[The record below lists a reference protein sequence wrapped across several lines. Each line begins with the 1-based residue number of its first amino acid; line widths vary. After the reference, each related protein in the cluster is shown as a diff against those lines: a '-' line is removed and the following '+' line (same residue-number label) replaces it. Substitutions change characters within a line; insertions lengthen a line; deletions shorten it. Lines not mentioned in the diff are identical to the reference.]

1 MRTAQVRR
9 DVMGWLQSD
18 AEILALLGVEGYGE
32 AYGVDYSGTLDD
44 APGTIVPVAAARDDG
59 SSPQLAV
66 GVSLEST
73 SRSNTRDEETYQIR
87 VITSGTFGW
96 IKQSPGDGEDPRL
109 DQLEQLRDRVVTVL
123 TTQRSGWLDPRVTAD
138 EEVLPNEGTNRY
150 LGVTEVTAER
160 TATHPTYA

>member
-1 MRTAQVRR
+1 ME
-9 DVMGWLQSD
+9 WLDSDSKIQSF
-18 AEILALLGVEGYGE
+18 LG
-32 AYGVDYSGTLDD
+32 DD
-44 APGTIVPVAAARDDG
+44 GAIVPVAAARDDG

-66 GVSLEST
+66 GVSLDST
-73 SRSNTRDEETYQIR
+73 TRSNTRDAEVYSVR
-87 VITSGTFGW
+87 VITSGTFDW
-96 IKQSPGDGEDPRL
+96 VKQSPGDGEDPHL

-123 TTQRSGWLDPRVTAD
+123 TTQRSGWLQPGVTRD